1 MQSVWRDALRRA
13 GGGLVVGL
21 LLYPAW
27 GGGGGH
33 RKRERGDSG
42 SSSSAGGRGKDRKNG
57 PQGNKA
63 NGRVG
68 CLTQIQSGPSTVF
81 I

>member
-27 GGGGGH
+27 GGGAGTE
-33 RKRERGDSG
+33 REREVTVGLPPRQGAEGKTERMDLRG
-42 SSSSAGGRGKDRKNG
+42 TKPTGGWG
-57 PQGNKA
+57 
-63 NGRVG
+63 V
-68 CLTQIQSGPSTVF
+68 
-81 I
+81 